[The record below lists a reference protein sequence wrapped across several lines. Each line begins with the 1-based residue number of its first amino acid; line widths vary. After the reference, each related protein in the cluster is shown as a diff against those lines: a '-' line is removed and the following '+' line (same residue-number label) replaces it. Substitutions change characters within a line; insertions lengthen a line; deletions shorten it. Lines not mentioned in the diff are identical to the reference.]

1 MDLSQVELLE
11 MYRQMRTIRTFE
23 DRLHLEISEGNV
35 PGFSHLYAG
44 EEASAV
50 GVCSHLDD
58 TDYIGS
64 THRGH
69 GHCIAKGCDVKA
81 MMKEIFA
88 KRDGL
93 CGGKGGSMH
102 IADFD
107 RGMMGANAIVGGSA
121 PSAVGAALSAKTLK
135 TGAVAI
141 AFMGEGGT
149 NEGAALES
157 FNLASVWKLPVVFV
171 VEDNGYA
178 ESTSSNWAVAGDQL
192 DRAKGFNIPGWRVE
206 EGHDVLQVC
215 ATAGEAIDHARGD
228 GEPALLHLQV
238 PRFYSHY
245 EGDPGTYRPRNEV
258 KELRKNK
265 CCLKTFRAR
274 AEKEK
279 LVDLNELDRIDS
291 VAEVLVEEAVEEAKA
306 APSPTEGDLLTNV
319 YTSY

>member
-1 MDLSQVELLE
+1 MSQTELFE

-23 DRLHLEISEGNV
+23 DRLHLEIAEGNV

-58 TDYIGS
+58 SDYIGS

-107 RGMMGANAIVGGSA
+107 KGMMGANAIVGGSA
-121 PSAVGAALSAKTLK
+121 PSAVGAALTAKTLK
-135 TGAVAI
+135 TGAVAV

-178 ESTSSNWAVAGDQL
+178 ESTSSAWAVAGDQL
-192 DRAKGFNIPGWRVE
+192 DRAKGFNIQGWRVD
-206 EGHDVLQVC
+206 EGHDLLQVHE
-215 ATAGEAIDHARGD
+215 TAGEVIAHARSGA
-228 GEPALLHLQV
+228 GPALFHVRV

-258 KELRKNK
+258 GELRKNR

-274 AEKEK
+274 VEADK
-279 LVDLNELDRIDS
+279 LADLKELDRIDS
-291 VAEVLVEEAVEEAKA
+291 AAETLIDEAVEEAKA
-306 APSPTEGDLLTNV
+306 SPSPTEGDLLTNV
-319 YTSY
+319 YTTY

>member
-1 MDLSQVELLE
+1 MDLSRNQLLE
-11 MYRQMRTIRTFE
+11 MYRQMRTIRSFE

-50 GVCSHLDD
+50 GVCAHLAL

-69 GHCIAKGCDVKA
+69 GHCIAKGCDVKG

-107 RGMMGANAIVGGSA
+107 KGMMGANAIVGGSA
-121 PSAVGAALSAKTLK
+121 PSAVGAALTAKTLK
-135 TGAVAI
+135 TGAVAV

-157 FNLASVWKLPVVFV
+157 LNLASVWQLPVVFV
-171 VEDNGYA
+171 VEDNGYT
-178 ESTSSNWAVAGDQL
+178 ESTSSKWAVAGDQL
-192 DRAKGFNIPGWRVE
+192 ERAKGFNIPGWRVA
-206 EGHDVLQVC
+206 EGDDLLQVYE
-215 ATAGEAIDHARGD
+215 TAGEAIGHARD
-228 GEPALLHLQV
+228 GSGPALLHLLV

-258 KELRKNK
+258 KELRQNK
-265 CCLKTFRAR
+265 DCLKTFRAR
-274 AEKEK
+274 AEKEA
-279 LVDLNELDRIDS
+279 LVDLTELDRIDGD
-291 VAEVLVEEAVEEAKA
+291 AEALIEAAVEEAKA
-306 APSPTEGDLLTNV
+306 APAPTAGDLLTNV
-319 YTSY
+319 YTTY